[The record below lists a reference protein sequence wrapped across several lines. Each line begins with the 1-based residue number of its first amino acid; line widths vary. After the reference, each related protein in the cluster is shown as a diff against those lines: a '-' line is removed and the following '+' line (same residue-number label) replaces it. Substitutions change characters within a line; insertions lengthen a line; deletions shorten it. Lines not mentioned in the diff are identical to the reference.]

1 MSWMITIWSMVAS
14 VCLTLASIHFYI
26 WVRDR
31 QRYEYL
37 LFSVSALAAALTG
50 IFELLT
56 LKAQSVEQYNWAM
69 YWGQV
74 PEAVLRVSMAW
85 FIGVYF
91 RVGRRW
97 ILIAITALWILLLL
111 LNFSSSHNIE
121 FRQITE
127 FYKDGTFLGDR
138 FAQAVGK
145 PNAWRYLGDA
155 ASGLT
160 VFFVLDAS
168 VTLWRRGSRSRA
180 TIVGGTALFLLFEGI
195 YTPLVDAGLVRTP
208 YMVNSCFLPIVLAMS
223 YRLGSDVLR
232 AAELARQLRA
242 SETVSHEREG
252 RFRVLADT
260 APVMVW
266 MSDVDRFC
274 SFFNKPWLEFTG
286 RTMEQE
292 LRNGW
297 LQGVHAEDLQHC
309 IDNYVS
315 SFDAR
320 QPFTMEYRLRRA
332 DGEYRWVLDN
342 GVPRYTSEGGFVGYI
357 GSCIDVTERRQTEL
371 EVARQRSELAHLA
384 RVTLLDELSGSLA
397 HELSQPLGAI
407 CSNAEAAE
415 ILLQKNP
422 QNLGEFGAIVSDIR
436 QDGWRAGE
444 VVRRLRLLLKKG
456 EVQFQPLDVNEVV
469 KSALNLIRSDLV
481 NQNVALYTEFAPH
494 LPAVNG
500 DDVQLQEVLLN
511 LVRNGCEAM
520 ADVEAV
526 RRRLLVRTE
535 LAEGEEVRVF
545 VVDRGCGIPPE
556 KMERIFEPF
565 FTTKKNGMGLGLG
578 ICRTI
583 ISAHGGRLSA
593 MNNEKG
599 GASFQFTLPISA
611 EGTPVRSNLVT

>member
-1 MSWMITIWSMVAS
+1 MSWITAIWSIVAS
-14 VCLTLASIHFYI
+14 VCLTLALIHFYI
-26 WVRDR
+26 WLRDR

-37 LFSVSALAAALTG
+37 LFSVSALAAALAG

-56 LKAQSVEQYNWAM
+56 LKAQSVERYNWAM
-69 YWGQV
+69 YWGQI

-97 ILIAITALWILLLL
+97 ILIAITALWISSLM
-111 LNFSSSHNIE
+111 LNFSSSYTIE

-127 FYKDGTFLGDR
+127 FYKDVTFLGDR
-138 FAQAVGK
+138 FARAVGK
-145 PNAWRYLGDA
+145 LNSWRYLGDA

-160 VFFVLDAS
+160 VFFVLDAA

-223 YRLGSDVLR
+223 YRLGSDVLQ

-242 SETVSHEREG
+242 SEAVSHEREG

-292 LRNGW
+292 SGNGW

-309 IDNYVS
+309 IDTYVS

-342 GVPRYTSEGGFVGYI
+342 GVPRYTSDGGFVGYI

-371 EVARQRSELAHLA
+371 EVAQQRSELAHLS

-415 ILLQKNP
+415 ILLQRKP
-422 QNLGEFGAIVSDIR
+422 PNLGEFGAIVSDIR

-456 EVQFQPLDVNEVV
+456 EVQFQPLDLNEVV

-481 NQNVALYTEFAPH
+481 NRNVALYTEFALH
-494 LPAVNG
+494 LPAANG
-500 DDVQLQEVLLN
+500 DNVQLQEVLLN

-520 ADVEAV
+520 TDVEAV

-565 FTTKKNGMGLGLG
+565 FTTKENGMGLGLG

-593 MNNEKG
+593 TNNEGG
-599 GASFQFTLPISA
+599 GASFQFTLPINA
-611 EGTPVRSNLVT
+611 EGTPVRPNLVT

>member
-1 MSWMITIWSMVAS
+1 MSWITAIWSMVSS
-14 VCLTLASIHFYI
+14 VCLTLALIHFYI

-31 QRYEYL
+31 RRYEYL

-50 IFELLT
+50 IFELFT
-56 LKAQSVEQYNWAM
+56 LKAQSLEQYDWAM
-69 YWGQV
+69 YWGQI

-97 ILIAITALWILLLL
+97 LLIAIAALWILLLL
-111 LNFSSSHNIE
+111 LNFSSSHSIE

-127 FYKDGTFLGDR
+127 LYKDATFLSDT
-138 FAQAVGK
+138 FAQAVGE
-145 PNAWRYLGDA
+145 PNSWKYLGDA

-160 VFFVLDAS
+160 VFFVMDAA

-232 AAELARQLRA
+232 AAELARELRA
-242 SETVSHEREG
+242 SEAVSHEREG

-260 APVMVW
+260 VPVMVW
-266 MSDVDRFC
+266 MSDVDRLC

-286 RTMEQE
+286 RSMEQE
-292 LRNGW
+292 LGNGW
-297 LQGVHAEDLQHC
+297 LQGVHTEDLQQC
-309 IDNYVS
+309 INTYVS
-315 SFDAR
+315 SFNAR

-332 DGEYRWVLDN
+332 DGEYHWVMDN
-342 GVPRYTSEGGFVGYI
+342 GIPRYTSEGEFVGYI

-371 EVARQRSELAHLA
+371 EVARQRSELADLS
-384 RVTLLDELSGSLA
+384 RMTLLDELSGSLA
-397 HELSQPLGAI
+397 HELNQPLGAI
-407 CSNAEAAE
+407 CTNTEAAE
-415 ILLQKNP
+415 ILLKKHPRNV
-422 QNLGEFGAIVSDIR
+422 GELGAILEDIR

-469 KSALNLIRSDLV
+469 KSSLNLIRSDLV
-481 NQNVALYTEFAPH
+481 NRNVALNTQFALH

-511 LVRNGCEAM
+511 LVRNGCDAM
-520 ADVEAV
+520 ADVEVV

-578 ICRTI
+578 ISLAI
-583 ISAHGGRLSA
+583 VSAHGGRLSA
-593 MNNEKG
+593 ANNKEG
-599 GASFQFTLPISA
+599 GASFQFTLPINA
-611 EGTPVRSNLVT
+611 GGTRVHPHLVT